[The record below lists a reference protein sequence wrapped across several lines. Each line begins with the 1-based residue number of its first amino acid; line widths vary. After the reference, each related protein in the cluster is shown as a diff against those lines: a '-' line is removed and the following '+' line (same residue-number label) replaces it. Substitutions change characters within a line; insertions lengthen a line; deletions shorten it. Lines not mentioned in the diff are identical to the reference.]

1 MVTPPR
7 SPPQSDGNSEP
18 QPKKTRQST
27 RLRRLTLRSLDQPRP
42 IVNVDP
48 ATGRASGPEK
58 QKFHSFLGV
67 VAREKIPIVHS
78 NWKNVPETLKD
89 MVWGDI
95 LAKFDIPEAE
105 KAKKKVMSTVGTRW
119 RQFKS
124 SLTTKFVYADTQA
137 GQEENPS
144 AKYGMDKQTWDEFV
158 ASRKTP
164 DWQEIRKK
172 AKESQKYNDCPHV
185 LSRGGYDLLEKKMLD
200 EKTKQ
205 RQQQALLTE
214 NPLSDLEEPPSPIK
228 RHVKWKMARTKRY
241 GQMTSKAAKEIS
253 DRIDSLEEQT
263 TQGSFVPHGRDD
275 ILNTAIGKPEHP
287 GRVRAAGSGMTL
299 TQFYGRATRTSS
311 SSSATLMQQQWADI
325 IGNIKEQVRNEY
337 EEQHKRSLEEFKKEL
352 SSQIFIQLS
361 QMGSQYS
368 PLIEVDLQA
377 LAARLSTKGSNVE
390 TADVDPSGDKNVS
403 LKPTMGLYVQRQNT
417 TVLVALGKICEGGS
431 AIHNVTYADDV
442 VRVSVD
448 KVIEGD
454 AEVPFPT
461 SEIQYVKQAL
471 QTFIAWPTNLVK
483 KVSHEESDTSPKKLP
498 ETDERGTNDFD
509 HDPLRQLIKSLYFM
523 YDTPVELKWDG
534 SKFGLSNVDA
544 SFFLTFSDVNE
555 IVAGY
560 KCLNISIL
568 QLWMLFLDEWSSTL
582 GHASVYGFLEPQSI
596 HNAKDRRAECEH
608 YLQAWLKESQREG
621 PLATGSTVSCDQCCC
636 MVLFVTAMKSAN
648 TTADGTNN
656 PATPKWV
663 EVKSHVQSGG
673 YECGYYVMHW
683 MWNIVG
689 GGLKNDWSMWF
700 LDGTALDNETITTIR
715 QKWAAYFLKVQSI
728 QCTKFR
734 VNDGEDNYTTLPRID
749 PSVSQRI
756 PTQHG
761 KSYDTSTPVSRNA
774 TIYCS
779 TEILSLDWECKS
791 DRLVCELIYHVVPLD
806 KKLLIGTSDGC
817 IKAWNVDAKRVVCDL
832 NTTEAF
838 PSVLDIKCSPV
849 EPIFVS
855 AAASG
860 GAGSN
865 YIDNLGF
872 ASLTVW
878 NMKTWKAMTVLP
890 LGEDPP
896 AITSLCFNHNG
907 KILAASA
914 VDGMI
919 HMFVEDMSAGLQI
932 TGWPAHDSSISSILF
947 GPDETSIFSLGS
959 DGKASIINL
968 MLFQLV
974 KWVIFEWSLQNQG
987 QILWSRDSSRFCY
1000 PLNDSKYCRHEMA
1013 LDANGR
1019 RLLVTSSSFRAP
1031 IYQVNDSW

>member
-27 RLRRLTLRSLDQPRP
+27 RLRRLTLRRLDQPRP

-105 KAKKKVMSTVGTRW
+105 KAKKKTLVHY
-119 RQFKS
+119 K
-124 SLTTKFVYADTQA
+124 
-137 GQEENPS
+137 
-144 AKYGMDKQTWDEFV
+144 KYGMDKQTWDEFV

-454 AEVPFPT
+454 SEVPFPT

-608 YLQAWLKESQREG
+608 YLQAWLKESQREVYLG
-621 PLATGSTVSCDQCCC
+621 
-636 MVLFVTAMKSAN
+636 
-648 TTADGTNN
+648 
-656 PATPKWV
+656 
-663 EVKSHVQSGG
+663 
-673 YECGYYVMHW
+673 
-683 MWNIVG
+683 
-689 GGLKNDWSMWF
+689 
-700 LDGTALDNETITTIR
+700 
-715 QKWAAYFLKVQSI
+715 AY
-728 QCTKFR
+728 
-734 VNDGEDNYTTLPRID
+734 
-749 PSVSQRI
+749 
-756 PTQHG
+756 
-761 KSYDTSTPVSRNA
+761 
-774 TIYCS
+774 
-779 TEILSLDWECKS
+779 
-791 DRLVCELIYHVVPLD
+791 
-806 KKLLIGTSDGC
+806 
-817 IKAWNVDAKRVVCDL
+817 L
-832 NTTEAF
+832 N
-838 PSVLDIKCSPV
+838 
-849 EPIFVS
+849 
-855 AAASG
+855 
-860 GAGSN
+860 
-865 YIDNLGF
+865 
-872 ASLTVW
+872 
-878 NMKTWKAMTVLP
+878 
-890 LGEDPP
+890 
-896 AITSLCFNHNG
+896 
-907 KILAASA
+907 
-914 VDGMI
+914 
-919 HMFVEDMSAGLQI
+919 Q
-932 TGWPAHDSSISSILF
+932 
-947 GPDETSIFSLGS
+947 
-959 DGKASIINL
+959 
-968 MLFQLV
+968 
-974 KWVIFEWSLQNQG
+974 
-987 QILWSRDSSRFCY
+987 
-1000 PLNDSKYCRHEMA
+1000 
-1013 LDANGR
+1013 
-1019 RLLVTSSSFRAP
+1019 
-1031 IYQVNDSW
+1031 

>member
-1 MVTPPR
+1 MDVVLIECFPCNCIPALVVIDTEHLSSVMVTPPR

-67 VAREKIPIVHS
+67 VAREKIPIVHT

-287 GRVRAAGSGMTL
+287 GRVRAAG
-299 TQFYGRATRTSS
+299 
-311 SSSATLMQQQWADI
+311 SATLMQQQWADI

-608 YLQAWLKESQREG
+608 YLQAWLKESQREVYLG
-621 PLATGSTVSCDQCCC
+621 AYLNQGHWQLVVLCPATNVVAWFCSLRKKPDTHIK
-636 MVLFVTAMKSAN
+636 TAINNAMKSAN

-734 VNDGEDNYTTLPRID
+734 VNDGEDTYTTLPRID

-791 DRLVCELIYHVVPLD
+791 DRL
-806 KKLLIGTSDGC
+806 LLIGTSDGC

-838 PSVLDIKCSPV
+838 PTVLDIKCSPV

-919 HMFVEDMSAGLQI
+919 HMFG
-932 TGWPAHDSSISSILF
+932 ILNF
-947 GPDETSIFSLGS
+947 VHLIVSL
-959 DGKASIINL
+959 
-968 MLFQLV
+968 
-974 KWVIFEWSLQNQG
+974 IFEWSLQNQG
-987 QILWSRDSSRFCY
+987 QILWSRDSSRNNLFCDHFHATSRNSMY
-1000 PLNDSKYCRHEMA
+1000 MNFISSHSNNIHA
-1013 LDANGR
+1013 LEQLRSIKDKA
-1019 RLLVTSSSFRAP
+1019 SSSAQFVKNIFESRF
-1031 IYQVNDSW
+1031 IVRTHYF

>member
-27 RLRRLTLRSLDQPRP
+27 RLRRLTLRTLDQPRP

-89 MVWGDI
+89 M
-95 LAKFDIPEAE
+95 AKFDIPEAE

-144 AKYGMDKQTWDEFV
+144 AKYGMDKQTWDKFV

-172 AKESQKYNDCPHV
+172 AKESKKYNDCPHV

-498 ETDERGTNDFD
+498 EIDERGTNDFD

-582 GHASVYGFLEPQSI
+582 GHASVGHWQLVVLCPAT
-596 HNAKDRRAECEH
+596 NVV
-608 YLQAWLKESQREG
+608 AWFCSLRKK
-621 PLATGSTVSCDQCCC
+621 PDTHIKTAINN
-636 MVLFVTAMKSAN
+636 AMKSAN

-728 QCTKFR
+728 QCTK
-734 VNDGEDNYTTLPRID
+734 
-749 PSVSQRI
+749 S
-756 PTQHG
+756 
-761 KSYDTSTPVSRNA
+761 
-774 TIYCS
+774 
-779 TEILSLDWECKS
+779 
-791 DRLVCELIYHVVPLD
+791 
-806 KKLLIGTSDGC
+806 
-817 IKAWNVDAKRVVCDL
+817 
-832 NTTEAF
+832 
-838 PSVLDIKCSPV
+838 
-849 EPIFVS
+849 
-855 AAASG
+855 
-860 GAGSN
+860 
-865 YIDNLGF
+865 
-872 ASLTVW
+872 
-878 NMKTWKAMTVLP
+878 
-890 LGEDPP
+890 
-896 AITSLCFNHNG
+896 
-907 KILAASA
+907 
-914 VDGMI
+914 
-919 HMFVEDMSAGLQI
+919 
-932 TGWPAHDSSISSILF
+932 
-947 GPDETSIFSLGS
+947 
-959 DGKASIINL
+959 
-968 MLFQLV
+968 
-974 KWVIFEWSLQNQG
+974 
-987 QILWSRDSSRFCY
+987 
-1000 PLNDSKYCRHEMA
+1000 
-1013 LDANGR
+1013 
-1019 RLLVTSSSFRAP
+1019 
-1031 IYQVNDSW
+1031 

>member
-1 MVTPPR
+1 MVFTLVDLNKVGYKEEPFIMAEQARQVFYIQDPNNHRLSLVLQGRPIGVREQIHDESLDICETPRFCTKMPSICEQAEVDDVHAIR
-7 SPPQSDGNSEP
+7 HDHAE
-18 QPKKTRQST
+18 
-27 RLRRLTLRSLDQPRP
+27 DQPRP

-78 NWKNVPETLKD
+78 NWKNVPKTIKD

-124 SLTTKFVYADTQA
+124 SLTTKFVYVDTQA

-144 AKYGMDKQTWDEFV
+144 VKYGMDKQTWDEFV
-158 ASRKTP
+158 ASRKTL

-172 AKESQKYNDCPHV
+172 AKESKKYNDCPHV
-185 LSRGGYDLLEKKMLD
+185 LSRGGYDLLEKKLLD

-205 RQQQALLTE
+205 RQQQALLNK
-214 NPLSDLEEPPSPIK
+214 NPLFDLEEPPSPIK

-275 ILNTAIGKPEHP
+275 ILNTAISKPEHP

-311 SSSATLMQQQWADI
+311 SSSATLMQQQWVDI

-352 SSQIFIQLS
+352 SGQIFIQLS

-377 LAARLSTKGSNVE
+377 LVARLSTKGSNVE

-403 LKPTMGLYVQRQNT
+403 LKPTMGLYVQRQHT

-431 AIHNVTYADDV
+431 AIHNVTYADNV
-442 VRVSVD
+442 VREFD
-448 KVIEGD
+448 I
-454 AEVPFPT
+454 
-461 SEIQYVKQAL
+461 
-471 QTFIAWPTNLVK
+471 
-483 KVSHEESDTSPKKLP
+483 SPKKLP

-523 YDTPVELKWDG
+523 YGTPVELKWDG

-596 HNAKDRRAECEH
+596 HHAKDRRAEYVDH
-608 YLQAWLKESQREG
+608 AIIIS
-621 PLATGSTVSCDQCCC
+621 S
-636 MVLFVTAMKSAN
+636 AMKSAN

-656 PATPKWV
+656 PATPKWI

-683 MWNIVG
+683 MWNIVS
-689 GGLKNDWSMWF
+689 GGLKNYWSMVMLKQADGSYACIAESANHFSLGEVKEELLRVLGLQEEEGSSLEF
-700 LDGTALDNETITTIR
+700 LRRGYKDVAFVVDGWALEIALTHYRKAFTELAVLSRTAICCRVTPSQKAQKIIALICTLQSLNSTIIGHSFALILASLGLLSICL
-715 QKWAAYFLKVQSI
+715 QYHWAAYDNSGESLNTADHAAFDNHTSYMGSINGPKLPLVFEVQQMPHDLTTEGCPKNNFQNSCIFNKAPISAITNKKTYEEDTCVDKSNPQHESFIKRYSI
-728 QCTKFR
+728 KLASTSADLWMGIVLLF
-734 VNDGEDNYTTLPRID
+734 ID
-749 PSVSQRI
+749 IMIALEILVRQVHGCKASGSQRKRLNRTMTDIIVLI
-756 PTQHG
+756 PVTILMLI
-761 KSYDTSTPVSRNA
+761 PVTA
-774 TIYCS
+774 
-779 TEILSLDWECKS
+779 
-791 DRLVCELIYHVVPLD
+791 VGH
-806 KKLLIGTSDGC
+806 
-817 IKAWNVDAKRVVCDL
+817 
-832 NTTEAF
+832 
-838 PSVLDIKCSPV
+838 
-849 EPIFVS
+849 
-855 AAASG
+855 AA
-860 GAGSN
+860 
-865 YIDNLGF
+865 
-872 ASLTVW
+872 
-878 NMKTWKAMTVLP
+878 
-890 LGEDPP
+890 
-896 AITSLCFNHNG
+896 
-907 KILAASA
+907 ILAAIKKY
-914 VDGMI
+914 MT
-919 HMFVEDMSAGLQI
+919 L
-932 TGWPAHDSSISSILF
+932 
-947 GPDETSIFSLGS
+947 
-959 DGKASIINL
+959 NL
-968 MLFQLV
+968 
-974 KWVIFEWSLQNQG
+974 
-987 QILWSRDSSRFCY
+987 
-1000 PLNDSKYCRHEMA
+1000 
-1013 LDANGR
+1013 LD
-1019 RLLVTSSSFRAP
+1019 
-1031 IYQVNDSW
+1031 IYF